1 MPEEEQEPGL
11 LEWANNA
18 TAQKHEVGRSEG
30 KEMPGLWKE
39 FKATWEFGESLFSK

>member
-30 KEMPGLWKE
+30 KELPGLWKE
-39 FKATWEFGESLFSK
+39 FKAT